1 MVSKSAV
8 LKKLSPFNNYKRVV
22 SADQTVT
29 DIIDGIVNT
38 HYQYQD
44 EYDKISNYFVGESE
58 LETARNIWNFLKS
71 NVPYYIE
78 STNNQTLRSPSAIV
92 ALPGDCKSYALF
104 ANGVLDSLNRKGIF
118 QVPLAFRFAGYKDT
132 TREPQHVFAV
142 MYPGTKK
149 EIWIDPVL
157 PRFNEKRQPSFYK
170 DKKIK
175 MALIALSGV
184 GYSASNKRA
193 EMEAYRDK
201 LVRDRDRLLQAG
213 VITPGSSKE
222 LQYKV
227 AINKVTVALQ
237 DMPQINGF
245 LDDFFGGSEN
255 EDNENNQNNSNNAGT
270 GILVQGAK
278 EVLNALLTKEGVTP
292 DFFSQ
297 FPFLTAFDNSTFK
310 WKSRLP
316 LLAKM
321 TPNQRVAFYIQKMQ
335 DNAEFEDA
343 PQQYF
348 ELFGRSSGTKSGFS
362 DIGQV
367 SRDVA
372 QLFNDTLNQKY
383 FKGKSVFYVGNSP
396 RNLSDYT
403 ISTLLSKPPLSDDF
417 SGSGTQKA
425 GFNMLVT
432 LGIVGAG
439 ILLLTKMKK

>member
-1 MVSKSAV
+1 MVSKSVV
-8 LKKLSPFNNYKRVV
+8 LKKLAPFNNYKKVV

-38 HYQYQD
+38 HYQYQE

-58 LETARNIWNFLKS
+58 LETARNIFNFLKS

-78 STNNQTLRSPSAIV
+78 SNNNQTLRSPSAIV
-92 ALPGDCKSYALF
+92 AMPGDCKSYALF

-118 QVPLAFRFAGYKDT
+118 QVPLAFRFAGYKDS

-184 GYSASNKRA
+184 GYTASDKRA

-201 LVRDRDRLLQAG
+201 LVRDRDKLLQAG

-237 DMPQINGF
+237 DLPSVNGIGEF
-245 LDDFFGGSEN
+245 DWQNAFSSLVTAAPDIISAARPGGSYVPS
-255 EDNENNQNNSNNAGT
+255 QYQQPQYYQQQQQAST
-270 GILVQGAK
+270 GI
-278 EVLNALLTKEGVTP
+278 
-292 DFFSQ
+292 D
-297 FPFLTAFDNSTFK
+297 
-310 WKSRLP
+310 
-316 LLAKM
+316 
-321 TPNQRVAFYIQKMQ
+321 
-335 DNAEFEDA
+335 
-343 PQQYF
+343 
-348 ELFGRSSGTKSGFS
+348 
-362 DIGQV
+362 
-367 SRDVA
+367 
-372 QLFNDTLNQKY
+372 
-383 FKGKSVFYVGNSP
+383 
-396 RNLSDYT
+396 
-403 ISTLLSKPPLSDDF
+403 SK
-417 SGSGTQKA
+417 T
-425 GFNMLVT
+425 
-432 LGIVGAG
+432 
-439 ILLLTKMKK
+439 ILLIGGAALAAFLIFKKK

>member
-8 LKKLSPFNNYKRVV
+8 LKKLAPFNNYRKVV

-38 HYQYQD
+38 HYQYAD

-58 LETARNIWNFLKS
+58 LETARNIFNFLKS

-78 STNNQTLRSPSAIV
+78 SNNNQTLRSPSAIV

-118 QVPLAFRFAGYKDT
+118 QVPLAFRFAGYKDS

-184 GYSASNKRA
+184 GYTANDKRA

-237 DMPQINGF
+237 DLPSVNGIGEF
-245 LDDFFGGSEN
+245 DWQNAFSSLVSAAPAIITASRPGGQ
-255 EDNENNQNNSNNAGT
+255 DRFQQFD
-270 GILVQGAK
+270 QG
-278 EVLNALLTKEGVTP
+278 
-292 DFFSQ
+292 
-297 FPFLTAFDNSTFK
+297 
-310 WKSRLP
+310 LP
-316 LLAKM
+316 SLRQQQ
-321 TPNQRVAFYIQKMQ
+321 PEQR
-335 DNAEFEDA
+335 
-343 PQQYF
+343 
-348 ELFGRSSGTKSGFS
+348 SGMNT
-362 DIGQV
+362 
-367 SRDVA
+367 
-372 QLFNDTLNQKY
+372 N
-383 FKGKSVFYVGNSP
+383 
-396 RNLSDYT
+396 
-403 ISTLLSKPPLSDDF
+403 TLLLI
-417 SGSGTQKA
+417 G
-425 GFNMLVT
+425 
-432 LGIVGAG
+432 GAALAAFL
-439 ILLLTKMKK
+439 IFKKK

>member
-1 MVSKSAV
+1 MVSKSVV
-8 LKKLSPFNNYKRVV
+8 LQKLAPFKNFKRVV
-22 SADQTVT
+22 STDQTVG

-38 HYQYQD
+38 HYQYAD

-78 STNNQTLRSPSAIV
+78 SNNNQTLRSPSAIV
-92 ALPGDCKSYALF
+92 AMPGDCKSYALF

-118 QVPLAFRFAGYKDT
+118 KVPLAFRFAGYKDN

-157 PRFNEKRQPSFYK
+157 ARFNEKRQPSFYK

-184 GYSASNKRA
+184 NYSNEDKRA

-237 DMPQINGF
+237 DLPNFAGIGQFDWQNAFSSLVTAAPDIISAARPGGGYPPQFDQRPFMPMDQ
-245 LDDFFGGSEN
+245 
-255 EDNENNQNNSNNAGT
+255 Q
-270 GILVQGAK
+270 
-278 EVLNALLTKEGVTP
+278 
-292 DFFSQ
+292 
-297 FPFLTAFDNSTFK
+297 
-310 WKSRLP
+310 
-316 LLAKM
+316 
-321 TPNQRVAFYIQKMQ
+321 
-335 DNAEFEDA
+335 
-343 PQQYF
+343 PQQ
-348 ELFGRSSGTKSGFS
+348 RS
-362 DIGQV
+362 
-367 SRDVA
+367 
-372 QLFNDTLNQKY
+372 
-383 FKGKSVFYVGNSP
+383 
-396 RNLSDYT
+396 
-403 ISTLLSKPPLSDDF
+403 
-417 SGSGTQKA
+417 
-425 GFNMLVT
+425 
-432 LGIVGAG
+432 GINTNT
-439 ILLLTKMKK
+439 ILLIGGAALAAFLIFRKK

>member
-8 LKKLSPFNNYKRVV
+8 LKKLAPFQNYKKVV
-22 SADQTVT
+22 SSDQTVT

-92 ALPGDCKSYALF
+92 AMPGDCKSYALF

-132 TREPQHVFAV
+132 SREPQHVFAV

-157 PRFNEKRQPSFYK
+157 NRFNEKRQPSFYK

-184 GYSASNKRA
+184 GYTASDKRA

-213 VITPGSSKE
+213 VITSGSSKE

-237 DMPQINGF
+237 DLPSVSGIGRDPSEPGFDWQNAFSSLVKSAPDIITASRRGPQQ
-245 LDDFFGGSEN
+245 DFSDPFYYN
-255 EDNENNQNNSNNAGT
+255 TGT
-270 GILVQGAK
+270 G
-278 EVLNALLTKEGVTP
+278 
-292 DFFSQ
+292 
-297 FPFLTAFDNSTFK
+297 
-310 WKSRLP
+310 LP
-316 LLAKM
+316 NLR
-321 TPNQRVAFYIQKMQ
+321 PG
-335 DNAEFEDA
+335 
-343 PQQYF
+343 QQP
-348 ELFGRSSGTKSGFS
+348 E
-362 DIGQV
+362 
-367 SRDVA
+367 
-372 QLFNDTLNQKY
+372 
-383 FKGKSVFYVGNSP
+383 
-396 RNLSDYT
+396 
-403 ISTLLSKPPLSDDF
+403 
-417 SGSGTQKA
+417 QKA
-425 GFNMLVT
+425 GISTNT
-432 LGIVGAG
+432 
-439 ILLLTKMKK
+439 ILLIGGAALAAFLIFRKKK

>member
-8 LKKLSPFNNYKRVV
+8 LKKLAPFNNYKKVV

-157 PRFNEKRQPSFYK
+157 NRFNEKRQPIFYK

-184 GYSASNKRA
+184 GYTSTDKRA

-237 DMPQINGF
+237 DLPSVAGIGEFDWTNAF
-245 LDDFFGGSEN
+245 NSLVTAAPDIISASRPGGSYVPS
-255 EDNENNQNNSNNAGT
+255 QYQQPQYYQQQQPTTST
-270 GILVQGAK
+270 GID
-278 EVLNALLTKEGVTP
+278 TKT
-292 DFFSQ
+292 
-297 FPFLTAFDNSTFK
+297 
-310 WKSRLP
+310 
-316 LLAKM
+316 
-321 TPNQRVAFYIQKMQ
+321 
-335 DNAEFEDA
+335 
-343 PQQYF
+343 
-348 ELFGRSSGTKSGFS
+348 
-362 DIGQV
+362 
-367 SRDVA
+367 
-372 QLFNDTLNQKY
+372 
-383 FKGKSVFYVGNSP
+383 
-396 RNLSDYT
+396 
-403 ISTLLSKPPLSDDF
+403 
-417 SGSGTQKA
+417 
-425 GFNMLVT
+425 
-432 LGIVGAG
+432 
-439 ILLLTKMKK
+439 ILLVGGAALAAFLIFKKK

>member
-8 LKKLSPFNNYKRVV
+8 LKKLAPFNNYRKVV

-38 HYQYQD
+38 HYQYAD

-58 LETARNIWNFLKS
+58 LETARNIFNFLKS

-78 STNNQTLRSPSAIV
+78 SNNNQTLRSPSAIV

-118 QVPLAFRFAGYKDT
+118 QVPLAFRFAGYKDN

-184 GYSASNKRA
+184 GYSTEDKRA

-237 DMPQINGF
+237 DLPSVNG
-245 LDDFFGGSEN
+245 
-255 EDNENNQNNSNNAGT
+255 
-270 GILVQGAK
+270 
-278 EVLNALLTKEGVTP
+278 
-292 DFFSQ
+292 
-297 FPFLTAFDNSTFK
+297 
-310 WKSRLP
+310 
-316 LLAKM
+316 
-321 TPNQRVAFYIQKMQ
+321 
-335 DNAEFEDA
+335 
-343 PQQYF
+343 
-348 ELFGRSSGTKSGFS
+348 
-362 DIGQV
+362 IGQFDWQNAFSSLV
-367 SRDVA
+367 SAAPDIISASRPGGGYVPS
-372 QLFNDTLNQKY
+372 QYQQPFMPMQQQPEQRSGLNT
-383 FKGKSVFYVGNSP
+383 N
-396 RNLSDYT
+396 
-403 ISTLLSKPPLSDDF
+403 TLLLI
-417 SGSGTQKA
+417 G
-425 GFNMLVT
+425 
-432 LGIVGAG
+432 GAALAAFL
-439 ILLLTKMKK
+439 IFKKK

>member
-8 LKKLSPFNNYKRVV
+8 LKKLAPFNNYKRVV

-104 ANGVLDSLNRKGIF
+104 ANGVLDSLNRKCIF

-157 PRFNEKRQPSFYK
+157 NRFNEKRQPSFYK

-184 GYSASNKRA
+184 GYSASDKRA

-237 DMPQINGF
+237 DLPSVSGIGEFDWQNAFSSLVSAAPDIISASRP
-245 LDDFFGGSEN
+245 GGSYVPSQYQQPFMPMQQQPE
-255 EDNENNQNNSNNAGT
+255 QSG
-270 GILVQGAK
+270 GID
-278 EVLNALLTKEGVTP
+278 TKT
-292 DFFSQ
+292 
-297 FPFLTAFDNSTFK
+297 
-310 WKSRLP
+310 
-316 LLAKM
+316 
-321 TPNQRVAFYIQKMQ
+321 
-335 DNAEFEDA
+335 
-343 PQQYF
+343 
-348 ELFGRSSGTKSGFS
+348 
-362 DIGQV
+362 
-367 SRDVA
+367 
-372 QLFNDTLNQKY
+372 
-383 FKGKSVFYVGNSP
+383 
-396 RNLSDYT
+396 
-403 ISTLLSKPPLSDDF
+403 
-417 SGSGTQKA
+417 
-425 GFNMLVT
+425 
-432 LGIVGAG
+432 
-439 ILLLTKMKK
+439 ILLIGGAALAAFLIFKKK